1 MYTKYRARSPPRNF
15 KVNLIDEPPLT
26 QQQKTYLMTTVPRI
40 ARTTPTPEDFQVELS
55 KDLCREFKKSMGVS
69 AVVKA
74 EDYNPDKEERHLKPC
89 SFRFTI
95 NEFLFRV
102 WVH

>member
-26 QQQKTYLMTTVPRI
+26 QPQKTYLMNAVPKM
-40 ARTTPTPEDFQVELS
+40 ARTTPSADDFQVELS
-55 KDLCREFKKSMGVS
+55 KDLCREFKQSVGVS
-69 AVVKA
+69 AMVKP
-74 EDYNPDKEERHLKPC
+74 EDYNPDKEEKHLKPC

-102 WVH
+102 WIH